1 MKYSELEK
9 LLSEAGCRPIRKG
22 GNHPIWKSPVTG
34 KIFPN
39 IMNTV
44 KAFIERGN
52 DGTYGV
58 YVDLDD
64 NSLNYGVIGEGHT
77 VQEAIEDFK
86 ICYREMKELHEEENL
101 PFVEA
106 EFEFHYDTSSFLDY
120 YTNYFSLAGLSR
132 LTGIHQGQLSHYLTG
147 VRNPSKR
154 TIQRIDSSIHHF
166 AKNLS
171 QVQFV

>member
-1 MKYSELEK
+1 
-9 LLSEAGCRPIRKG
+9 
-22 GNHPIWKSPVTG
+22 
-34 KIFPN
+34 
-39 IMNTV
+39 MNRV

-58 YVDLDD
+58 YVDLED
-64 NSLNYGVIGEGHT
+64 NTLNYGIIGDGAT
-77 VQEAIEDFK
+77 VEEAIADFK
-86 ICYREMKELHEEENL
+86 VSYEEMKGIYREEGKV
-101 PFVEA
+101 FVEA
-106 EFEFHYDTSSFLDY
+106 EFEYHYDTASFLNF

-132 LTGIHQGQLSHYLTG
+132 LTGIHQGQLSHYVTG

-154 TIQRIDSSIHHF
+154 TIQKIDNSIHRF

>member
-1 MKYSELEK
+1 
-9 LLSEAGCRPIRKG
+9 
-22 GNHPIWKSPVTG
+22 
-34 KIFPN
+34 
-39 IMNTV
+39 MNRV

-58 YVDLDD
+58 YVDLED
-64 NSLNYGVIGEGHT
+64 NTLNYGIHGDGNT
-77 VQEAIEDFK
+77 VEEAISDFN
-86 ICYREMKELHEEENL
+86 CSYEEMKKSYEMDNM

-106 EFEFHYDTSSFLDY
+106 EFEFYYDTASFLNF

-132 LTGIHQGQLSHYLTG
+132 LSGIHQGQLSHYLTG
-147 VRNPSKR
+147 VRNPSKQ